1 MMSATG
7 NRMLLQTA
15 SHDTASES
23 VASLTFVPPPS
34 ASHAINFT
42 SLSIPKSTSFHA
54 NAWLATS
61 FFFFFSSVVSFLSRS
76 LEEQF
81 IFQHGFTA
89 EAAIPEISA
98 ITES

>member
-15 SHDTASES
+15 SRDTASES
-23 VASLTFVPPPS
+23 VASLTFVLPPS

-61 FFFFFSSVVSFLSRS
+61 FLFFSRGEFPLPFSRGAVHLSAR
-76 LEEQF
+76 L
-81 IFQHGFTA
+81 HR
-89 EAAIPEISA
+89 
-98 ITES
+98 